1 MKSLTPWQFLALPL
15 TLSVSLAVSAQS
27 LPEAIQTAIDNH
39 PELRASA
46 SSRLSAEEDLRG
58 ARAGYYP
65 TVDLTGGYGREGTD
79 SPATRAAGEHWEK
92 LNRGEGALRL
102 GQMLFDGFA
111 TANEVGRNVATVNS
125 RAYRVLSTAE
135 QIGLATADA
144 YHQVL
149 MRREMVRL
157 AEENMRSHE
166 RVHDQI
172 RLRSERG
179 VGRNADLDQ
188 AEARLALARNNL
200 VTEQANLADAEAVYY
215 SIVSQPPGDLTL
227 PAPITGMLPESVEAA
242 LQDIPNNPYIKT
254 AEADRTAAERQY
266 EAAKSPFYPRF
277 DLELSRNFDNDLD
290 GTDGHYNEW
299 QAMVRMRYNLF
310 NGGRDK
316 ARMAS
321 SAHQINEAIEIR
333 NNAYRQLSEELRL
346 AWNAM
351 DSARKQVPIAQQY
364 VDHTVRVREAYR
376 SQFNIGE
383 RTLLDL
389 LDSENELFT
398 AQRRL
403 TETRFSEYLAQ
414 YRLLAVAGELLRS
427 QSVVPPAESMALSDS
442 GSSNSDLPTGQ

>member
-1 MKSLTPWQFLALPL
+1 MKSLTPWQFLVLPL

-310 NGGRDK
+310 SGGRDK

-364 VDHTVRVREAYR
+364 VDHTVRVREA
-376 SQFNIGE
+376 
-383 RTLLDL
+383 
-389 LDSENELFT
+389 
-398 AQRRL
+398 
-403 TETRFSEYLAQ
+403 
-414 YRLLAVAGELLRS
+414 
-427 QSVVPPAESMALSDS
+427 
-442 GSSNSDLPTGQ
+442 